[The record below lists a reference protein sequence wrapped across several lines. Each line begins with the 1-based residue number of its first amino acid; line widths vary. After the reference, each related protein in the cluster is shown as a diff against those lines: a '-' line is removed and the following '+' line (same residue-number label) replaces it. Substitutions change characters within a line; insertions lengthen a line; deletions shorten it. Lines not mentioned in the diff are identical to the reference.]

1 MLNYDKNKN
10 IQPEVT
16 PLLNITLWPNR
27 SLSKKS
33 FYTIMLVTFGAMMIT
48 IIPFIGTTT
57 FYIMLPFSSITLIT
71 LFLSIRLNYQSG
83 NIYEN
88 IRIWPNRIEVKRF
101 EINGTS
107 KEWNAN
113 PYWTKV
119 NLYRK
124 GQKIQN
130 YLTLTGNG
138 REVEVGAFLA
148 PNERVEIK
156 QKIDTIFK
164 QIY

>member
-1 MLNYDKNKN
+1 MLNYDDNKKNLLEAK
-10 IQPEVT
+10 

-27 SLSKKS
+27 SLNKKY
-33 FYTIMLVTFGAMMIT
+33 FYVVILATFGAMMLT
-48 IIPFIGTTT
+48 IIPFIGTQT
-57 FYIMLPFSSITLIT
+57 FFVMLPFSLITLII
-71 LFLSIRLNYQSG
+71 LFLSIILNYQSG
-83 NIYEN
+83 ELYEN
-88 IRIWPNRIEVKRF
+88 IRIWPNLIELKRY

-119 NLYRK
+119 NLYNK

-156 QKIDTIFK
+156 KKIDTVFE
-164 QIY
+164 QMY